1 MIKYCCIKNYRKPKY
16 KKEYKKMIICFNE
29 KINSLSEENLNFN
42 YIQKIMPTL
51 NDVKDHKCPYCNR
64 KNALINYGHYNR
76 NVSFL
81 CKNEIKNF
89 YISVQRVRC
98 KSCKRTHA
106 LLPCFI
112 IPYVI
117 MASFSIAKIVAN
129 TAQKSAYQI
138 CKLFSL
144 SHQIIYTYMRLVLDF
159 FMDFKV
165 LNNKKEYIKINN
177 FNKEYFLT
185 NCENLSDFN
194 HKIDFFEFYNWIL
207 FMQKFRNNSSP
218 KVGVFISKGLP
229 T

>member
-1 MIKYCCIKNYRKPKY
+1 
-16 KKEYKKMIICFNE
+16 MIICFNE

-51 NDVKDHKCPYCNR
+51 DDVKDHKCPYCNR

-89 YISVQRVRC
+89 YVSVQRVRC

-218 KVGVFISKGLP
+218 KVGVFISKGSP

>member
-218 KVGVFISKGLP
+218 KVGVFISKGSP

>member
-1 MIKYCCIKNYRKPKY
+1 
-16 KKEYKKMIICFNE
+16 MIICFNE
-29 KINSLSEENLNFN
+29 KINSLNEENLNFN

-51 NDVKDHKCPYCNR
+51 DDVKDHKCPYCNR

-81 CKNEIKNF
+81 CENEIKNF
-89 YISVQRVRC
+89 YVSIQRVRC

-144 SHQIIYTYMRLVLDF
+144 SHQIIYTYIRLVLDF
-159 FMDFKV
+159 SIDFKI

-177 FNKEYFLT
+177 FNEKYFLT

-218 KVGVFISKGLP
+218 KVGVFISKGSP

>member
-1 MIKYCCIKNYRKPKY
+1 
-16 KKEYKKMIICFNE
+16 MIICFNE

-89 YISVQRVRC
+89 YVSIQRVRC

-144 SHQIIYTYMRLVLDF
+144 SHQIIYTYMRLVLIF
-159 FMDFKV
+159 FMDFKI
-165 LNNKKEYIKINN
+165 LNNNKEYIKINN
-177 FNKEYFLT
+177 FNEKYFLT
-185 NCENLSDFN
+185 NCESLSDFN
-194 HKIDFFEFYNWIL
+194 HKIDFFEFHNWIL

-218 KVGVFISKGLP
+218 KVGVFISKSSP

>member
-1 MIKYCCIKNYRKPKY
+1 MIKYCCNQNYRKPKY

-51 NDVKDHKCPYCNR
+51 DDVKDHKCPYCNR

-76 NVSFL
+76 NVSFV

-89 YISVQRVRC
+89 YVSVQRVRC

-159 FMDFKV
+159 FIDFKI

-218 KVGVFISKGLP
+218 KVGVFISKGSP

>member
-1 MIKYCCIKNYRKPKY
+1 
-16 KKEYKKMIICFNE
+16 MIICFNK

-42 YIQKIMPTL
+42 YIQKIMSTL
-51 NDVKDHKCPYCNR
+51 DDVKDHKCPYCNR
-64 KNALINYGHYNR
+64 KNALIKYGHYNR
-76 NVSFL
+76 NISFL
-81 CKNEIKNF
+81 CENEIKNF
-89 YISVQRVRC
+89 YVQVQRVQC

-129 TAQKSAYQI
+129 AVKSSAYQV

-144 SHQIIYTYMRLVLDF
+144 PHQIIYTYIRIVLDF
-159 FMDFKV
+159 FMDFKI
-165 LNNKKEYIKINN
+165 LNNKKQYIKINN
-177 FNKEYFLT
+177 FNEKYFLT

-194 HKIDFFEFYNWIL
+194 HKIDFFEFHNWVL

-218 KVGVFISKGLP
+218 PIGVFISKSSP